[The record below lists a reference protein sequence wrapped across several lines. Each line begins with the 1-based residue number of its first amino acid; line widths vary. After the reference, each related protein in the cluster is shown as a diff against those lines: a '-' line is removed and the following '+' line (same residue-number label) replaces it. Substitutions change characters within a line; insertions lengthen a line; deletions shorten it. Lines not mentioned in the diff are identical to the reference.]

1 MPIVAP
7 NPLYLREVELDQ
19 GIDRLHAA
27 LDALN
32 AEPDRLLAGRGLGR
46 SHHRVLALVQRRP
59 GVTLAELQ
67 DVLPLTK
74 QSLSRLLKQLVELGL
89 VDQKPGRRD
98 RRQRLLELTEPGREL
113 CERLN
118 RLQRRRLAAACR
130 AAGAEAVA
138 GFREV
143 LRGLIEG
150 DDADGCG
157 GPEQQQQQHQQ
168 RRRLRHAG

>member
-1 MPIVAP
+1 MPIVVP
-7 NPLYLREVELDQ
+7 NPLYLREAELDQ
-19 GIDRLHAA
+19 GIDQLHAA

-32 AEPDRLLAGRGLGR
+32 AESDRVLAERGLGR

-67 DVLPLTK
+67 GVLPLTK
-74 QSLSRLLKQLVELGL
+74 QSLSRLLRQLMELGL

-143 LRGLIEG
+143 LRGFVE
-150 DDADGCG
+150 DDDDGG
-157 GPEQQQQQHQQ
+157 REPERQQHQ
-168 RRRLRHAG
+168 RRRLYHAG

>member
-7 NPLYLREVELDQ
+7 NPLYLREAELDQ
-19 GIDRLHAA
+19 GIDLLHAA

-32 AEPDRLLAGRGLGR
+32 AEPDGLLAERGLGR
-46 SHHRVLALVQRRP
+46 GHHRALALIRRRP
-59 GVTLAELQ
+59 GTTLAELQ
-67 DVLPLTK
+67 AVLPLTK
-74 QSLSRLLKQLVELGL
+74 QTLSRLLRQLMELGL

-113 CERLN
+113 CERLD

-143 LRGLIEG
+143 LRGLVE
-150 DDADGCG
+150 DAGK
-157 GPEQQQQQHQQ
+157 PEQQEQQQQ
-168 RRRLRHAG
+168 RRRRHAG